1 MSIWFGC
8 LGCLGYHDGGD
19 RVMGDG
25 NLGRLVGVSAFYG
38 WRLDD
43 LKDDCKTGCMK
54 IQQP

>member
-1 MSIWFGC
+1 
-8 LGCLGYHDGGD
+8 
-19 RVMGDG
+19 MGDG